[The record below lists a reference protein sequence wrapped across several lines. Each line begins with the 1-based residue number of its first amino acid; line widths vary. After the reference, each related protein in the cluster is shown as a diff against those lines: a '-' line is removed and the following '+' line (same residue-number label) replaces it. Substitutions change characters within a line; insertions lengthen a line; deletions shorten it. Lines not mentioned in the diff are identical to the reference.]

1 VRAALCGE
9 RDAPDRW
16 LACSVL
22 AGLTST
28 NKIMKLTGFAVVEA
42 SSAAA
47 AEAAKTSDLIRTS
60 VHDHDSWSIHYY
72 DYIYLEYIETKWK
85 TKENH
90 RRGATNSCC

>member
-47 AEAAKTSDLIRTS
+47 AEAAKTSGDLINPRGPPFMIMILGRFITMIIYT
-60 VHDHDSWSIHYY
+60 WS
-72 DYIYLEYIETKWK
+72 T
-85 TKENH
+85 
-90 RRGATNSCC
+90 

>member
-1 VRAALCGE
+1 LVRAALCGE

-47 AEAAKTSDLIRTS
+47 AEAAKTSGDLIRPPFMIMILGRFITM
-60 VHDHDSWSIHYY
+60 I
-72 DYIYLEYIETKWK
+72 I
-85 TKENH
+85 
-90 RRGATNSCC
+90 

>member
-1 VRAALCGE
+1 LVRAALCGE

-47 AEAAKTSDLIRTS
+47 AEAAKTSGPHPVPPFMIMILGRFITMIIYT
-60 VHDHDSWSIHYY
+60 WS
-72 DYIYLEYIETKWK
+72 T
-85 TKENH
+85 
-90 RRGATNSCC
+90 